1 MLLMTANSKN
11 TNHLEASKAPKIVNK
26 KLVFFLTCSIFF
38 GSLSFV
44 SYKPV
49 EVSKNDYSLAL
60 VNNSKTPLEID
71 DKPLSSIKTEKSN
84 SITNSSSF
92 SNSTSNN
99 NVSENQFALIVGTY
113 QEKYNAVI
121 LEKEMKKRGFKHCR
135 IIANNNSNK
144 YWVTIDFYKNKN
156 EAENA
161 RERFLIDGW
170 IKQI

>member
-1 MLLMTANSKN
+1 MTANSKN
-11 TNHLEASKAPKIVNK
+11 TNHLEVSKAPKIVNK
-26 KLVFFLTCSIFF
+26 KLVFFLTCSIVF

-84 SITNSSSF
+84 SITNSSF
-92 SNSTSNN
+92 INSTSNN
-99 NVSENQFALIVGTY
+99 KVSENQFALIVGTY

>member
-1 MLLMTANSKN
+1 MTANSKN
-11 TNHLEASKAPKIVNK
+11 INYLETSKSPKIVNR
-26 KLVFFLTCSIFF
+26 KLVFFLTCSIVF

-49 EVSKNDYSLAL
+49 EISKNDYSLAI
-60 VNNSKTPLEID
+60 VNNSKTPLEIV
-71 DKPLSSIKTEKSN
+71 DKPISNLTTEKSN
-84 SITNSSSF
+84 SNTDSSPITVF
-92 SNSTSNN
+92 NN
-99 NVSENQFALIVGTY
+99 TKASENQFALIVGTY

-121 LEKEMKKRGFKHCR
+121 LEKEMKKRGFKHCS

-144 YWVTIDFYKNKN
+144 YWVTVDFYKDKN
-156 EAENA
+156 EAETA

>member
-1 MLLMTANSKN
+1 MLFMTANSKN
-11 TNHLEASKAPKIVNK
+11 TNHLEVSKAPKIVNK
-26 KLVFFLTCSIFF
+26 KLVFFLTCSIVF

-99 NVSENQFALIVGTY
+99 NVSENQFSLIVGTY

-135 IIANNNSNK
+135 IIPNNNSNK

-161 RERFLIDGW
+161 TERFLIDGW

>member
-11 TNHLEASKAPKIVNK
+11 TNHLEVFKAPKIVNK
-26 KLVFFLTCSIFF
+26 KLVFFLTCSIVF

-71 DKPLSSIKTEKSN
+71 DKSLSSIKTEKSN
-84 SITNSSSF
+84 SITNSSF

-121 LEKEMKKRGFKHCR
+121 LEKEMKKRGFKHCS
-135 IIANNNSNK
+135 IIANNKSNK

-161 RERFLIDGW
+161 RERFLIEGW

>member
-11 TNHLEASKAPKIVNK
+11 TNPFEVSKAPKIVNK
-26 KLVFFLTCSIFF
+26 KLVFFLTCSIVF

-49 EVSKNDYSLAL
+49 EVSKNDYSLAI

-71 DKPLSSIKTEKSN
+71 DKSLSSIKTEKSN
-84 SITNSSSF
+84 SITNSSTL
-92 SNSTSNN
+92 SNSSGNN

-135 IIANNNSNK
+135 IIPNNNSNK

>member
-1 MLLMTANSKN
+1 MLFMTANSKN
-11 TNHLEASKAPKIVNK
+11 TNYLEVSKAPKIVNK
-26 KLVFFLTCSIFF
+26 KLVFFLTCSIVF

-71 DKPLSSIKTEKSN
+71 DNPLSSIKTEKSN
-84 SITNSSSF
+84 SITNSSPF
-92 SNSTSNN
+92 SNSSGNN

-135 IIANNNSNK
+135 IIPNNNSNK

>member
-1 MLLMTANSKN
+1 MLFMTANSKN
-11 TNHLEASKAPKIVNK
+11 TNHLEASKAPKNVNK
-26 KLVFFLTCSIFF
+26 KLVFFLTCSIVF

-84 SITNSSSF
+84 SITNSSF

>member
-1 MLLMTANSKN
+1 MLFMTANSKN
-11 TNHLEASKAPKIVNK
+11 TNHLEVSKAPKIVNK
-26 KLVFFLTCSIFF
+26 KLVFFLTCSIVF

>member
-1 MLLMTANSKN
+1 MTANSKN
-11 TNHLEASKAPKIVNK
+11 TNHLEASKAPKNVNK
-26 KLVFFLTCSIFF
+26 KLVFFLTCSIVF

-84 SITNSSSF
+84 SITNSSF

-121 LEKEMKKRGFKHCR
+121 LEKEMKKRGFKRCR

>member
-1 MLLMTANSKN
+1 MLFMTANSKN
-11 TNHLEASKAPKIVNK
+11 TNHLEASKAPKNVNK
-26 KLVFFLTCSIFF
+26 KLVFFLTCSIVF

-84 SITNSSSF
+84 SITNSSF
-92 SNSTSNN
+92 INSSVNN
-99 NVSENQFALIVGTY
+99 KVSENQFALIVGTY

>member
-1 MLLMTANSKN
+1 MTSNSKN
-11 TNHLEASKAPKIVNK
+11 NNHLETSKSPKIVNR
-26 KLVFFLTCSIFF
+26 KLVFFLTCSIVF

-49 EVSKNDYSLAL
+49 EASKNDYSVAI
-60 VNNSKTPLEID
+60 VNNSKTSLEIV
-71 DKPLSSIKTEKSN
+71 DKPVSSIATEKSN
-84 SITNSSSF
+84 SVSVSSPNSVI
-92 SNSTSNN
+92 NN
-99 NVSENQFALIVGTY
+99 TKVFENQFALIVGTY

-121 LEKEMKKRGFKHCR
+121 LEKEMKKRGFKHCS

-144 YWVTIDFYKNKN
+144 YWVTVDFYKDKN
-156 EAENA
+156 EAETA

>member
-1 MLLMTANSKN
+1 MTANSKN
-11 TNHLEASKAPKIVNK
+11 TNYLEVSKAPKIVNK
-26 KLVFFLTCSIFF
+26 KLVFFLTCSIVF

-71 DKPLSSIKTEKSN
+71 NKSLSSIKTEKSN
-84 SITNSSSF
+84 SITNSSPF
-92 SNSTSNN
+92 SNSSGNN

-135 IIANNNSNK
+135 IIPNNNSNK

>member
-1 MLLMTANSKN
+1 MLFMTANSKN
-11 TNHLEASKAPKIVNK
+11 TNHLEVSKAPKIVNK
-26 KLVFFLTCSIFF
+26 KLVFFLTCSIVF

-121 LEKEMKKRGFKHCR
+121 LEKEMKKRGFKHCS

-144 YWVTIDFYKNKN
+144 YWVTVDFYKDKN
-156 EAENA
+156 EAETA

>member
-1 MLLMTANSKN
+1 MLFMTANSKN
-11 TNHLEASKAPKIVNK
+11 TNHLEVSKAPKIVNK
-26 KLVFFLTCSIFF
+26 KLVFFLTCSIVF

-84 SITNSSSF
+84 SITNSSF
-92 SNSTSNN
+92 INSTSNN

-121 LEKEMKKRGFKHCR
+121 LEKEMKKRGFKRCR

>member
-1 MLLMTANSKN
+1 MTTNSKN
-11 TNHLEASKAPKIVNK
+11 NNHLETPKAPKIVNR
-26 KLVFFLTCSIFF
+26 KLVFFLTCSIVF

-49 EVSKNDYSLAL
+49 EASKNDYSVAL
-60 VNNSKTPLEID
+60 INNSKTTLEIA
-71 DKPLSSIKTEKSN
+71 DKPIGNLAREKSN
-84 SITNSSSF
+84 SSTDLSNLSNTTN
-92 SNSTSNN
+92 NT

-121 LEKEMKKRGFKHCR
+121 LEKEMKKKGFKHCS
-135 IIANNNSNK
+135 IIANNNSKK
-144 YWVTIDFYKNKN
+144 YWVTLDFYKDKN
-156 EAENA
+156 EAETA

>member
-1 MLLMTANSKN
+1 MLFMTANSKN
-11 TNHLEASKAPKIVNK
+11 TNHLEVSKAPKIVNK
-26 KLVFFLTCSIFF
+26 KLVFFLTCSIVF

-84 SITNSSSF
+84 SITNSSF
-92 SNSTSNN
+92 INSTSNN
-99 NVSENQFALIVGTY
+99 KVSENQFALIVGTY

>member
-1 MLLMTANSKN
+1 MTANSKN
-11 TNHLEASKAPKIVNK
+11 INYLETSKSSKIVNR
-26 KLVFFLTCSIFF
+26 KLVFFLTCSIVF

-49 EVSKNDYSLAL
+49 EISKNDYSLAI
-60 VNNSKTPLEID
+60 VNNSKTPLEIV
-71 DKPLSSIKTEKSN
+71 DKPISNLTTEKSN
-84 SITNSSSF
+84 SNTDSSPITVF
-92 SNSTSNN
+92 NN
-99 NVSENQFALIVGTY
+99 TKASENQFALIVGTY

-121 LEKEMKKRGFKHCR
+121 LEKEMKKRGFKRCR